1 MRFAA
6 VQLGSQ
12 ADVSANLSA
21 AGREVERARQS
32 GAEVVLLPEGF
43 AFLGA
48 EVDKCQVAETLPAPG
63 RGGPLGPIAGA
74 LADWSERFGLTV
86 IGGGMPERSDNP
98 ERPYNTSAVFSAGRL
113 VSRYRKIH
121 LFDVDLP
128 DGTVLKESQGNTA
141 GDEVVVFNLTEE
153 LKVGLAICYDL
164 RFPELF
170 AEMRALGTNVLTLPA
185 AFTKTTGQAHWHTL
199 LRARAIETQSY
210 VVAAAQWGEHPLG
223 RKTFGHSLIIDP
235 WGDVIA
241 ELAEGVGFIVAD
253 ILPSKARDVRTHMPL
268 EAHRRLPFAGSKPA

>member
-6 VQLGSQ
+6 VQLQSQ

-48 EVDKCQVAETLPAPG
+48 EIDKCKVAEPLPAPG
-63 RGGPLGPIAGA
+63 HDGSLGPIASA
-74 LADWSERFGLTV
+74 LAEWSLRLDAVV
-86 IGGGMPERSDNP
+86 IGGGMPEQSASP
-98 ERPYNTSAVFSAGRL
+98 ERPYNTSVVFAGGRL
-113 VSRYRKIH
+113 IARYRKIH

-128 DGTVLKESQGNTA
+128 DGTVLKESQGNSA
-141 GDEVVVFNLTEE
+141 GEEVVTVDLGPEIR
-153 LKVGLAICYDL
+153 LGLSICYDL

-170 AEMRALGTNVLTLPA
+170 ARQRARGSQVLTVPA

-199 LRARAIETQSY
+199 LRARAIETQCY

-235 WGDVIA
+235 WGEVIA
-241 ELAEGVGFIVAD
+241 ELAEGVGFVIAD
-253 ILPSKARDVRTHMPL
+253 VLPTKVESVRSHMPL
-268 EAHRRLPFAGSKPA
+268 EAHRRLDRT

>member
-6 VQLGSQ
+6 VQLQSQ
-12 ADVSANLSA
+12 DDVPANLSA
-21 AGREVERARQS
+21 AGREVERARAS

-48 EVDKCQVAETLPAPG
+48 EIDKCRVAEALPAPG
-63 RGGPLGPIAGA
+63 EDGPLGPIGSA
-74 LADWSERFGLTV
+74 LAEWSEKLKIVV
-86 IGGGMPERSDNP
+86 IGGGMPERSSSP
-98 ERPYNTSAVFSAGRL
+98 ERPYNTSAVFSGGRL
-113 VSRYRKIH
+113 IARYRKIH

-128 DGTVLKESQGNTA
+128 DGTVLKESQGNSA
-141 GDEVVVFNLTEE
+141 GDEIVTFDINEE
-153 LKVGLAICYDL
+153 LKLGLAICYDL

-170 AEMRALGTNVLTLPA
+170 ALGREQGVNVLTLPA

-210 VVAAAQWGEHPLG
+210 LIAAAQWGEHPLG

-241 ELAEGVGFIVAD
+241 ELAEGVGFILAD
-253 ILPSKARDVRTHMPL
+253 IVAARVKEVRSHMPI
-268 EAHRRLPFAGSKPA
+268 EAHRRITRG